1 MISKTRLKIGK
12 MDKLA
17 FDKTEAARLLS
28 LKESSIDWLLR
39 TGALPH
45 RKIAGKIR
53 FTESDIR
60 ALIDTS
66 AVSGC
71 CAGDGKEVNS

>member
-1 MISKTRLKIGK
+1 

-39 TGALPH
+39 KGALPH
-45 RKIAGKIR
+45 RKICGKIR
-53 FTESDIR
+53 FTPSDLQ
-60 ALIDTS
+60 ALIDAS

-71 CAGDGKEVNS
+71 CAGDGKEVKQ